1 MYIANCLYMGSEVA
15 ITAKTE
21 LVLAN
26 LIASITCG
34 SNDDFEVLEVLTD
47 KPSCKGYVY
56 TEKGKFEITEVEGDE
71 VYYRDENGVEHVF
84 HER

>member
-21 LVLAN
+21 LVLDN
-26 LIASITCG
+26 IIASIICG
-34 SNDDFEVLEVLTD
+34 SDDDFEVLEVLTD

-71 VYYRDENGVEHVF
+71 IYYRDENGVERAF

>member
-1 MYIANCLYMGSEVA
+1 MYIANCLYMGSEVE

-21 LVLAN
+21 LVLDN
-26 LIASITCG
+26 LIASIIHG
-34 SNDDFEVLEVLTD
+34 SDDDFDVLEVLTD
-47 KPSCKGYVY
+47 KPSCKGHIY

-71 VYYRDENGVEHVF
+71 VYYKDENGVERAF